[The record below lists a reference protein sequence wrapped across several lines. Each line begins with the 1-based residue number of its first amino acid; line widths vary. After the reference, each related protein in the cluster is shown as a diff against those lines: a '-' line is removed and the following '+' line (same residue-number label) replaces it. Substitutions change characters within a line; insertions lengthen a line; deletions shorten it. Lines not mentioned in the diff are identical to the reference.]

1 MIPIHYDPLW
11 VCDSDALKSLVIP
24 IHQVSGGDEGRT
36 SMSTESTFNSVNVNE
51 GPRLTPQI
59 LDILTELCETLAQR
73 LSAEDLSVRTY
84 TTGLSME
91 TFM

>member
-1 MIPIHYDPLW
+1 
-11 VCDSDALKSLVIP
+11 
-24 IHQVSGGDEGRT
+24 
-36 SMSTESTFNSVNVNE
+36 MSTESTFNSVNVNE

-84 TTGLSME
+84 TNSLPVM
-91 TFM
+91 